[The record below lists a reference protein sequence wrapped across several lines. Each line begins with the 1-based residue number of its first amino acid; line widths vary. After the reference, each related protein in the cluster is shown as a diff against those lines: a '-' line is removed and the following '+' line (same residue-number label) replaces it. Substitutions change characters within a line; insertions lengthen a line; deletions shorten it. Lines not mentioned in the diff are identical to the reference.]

1 MALEPEL
8 KEAILNLSAKER
20 DKLLLRLITKD
31 KKLTKQLQHQLLD
44 GPESLDRKREEVS
57 NAITERSN
65 QIRNYQPPRVFLS
78 NVREWSTLVN
88 EYASITKD
96 KYGEMELRLFLLE
109 KIQEFG
115 GGYLGNLT
123 EKNEKLARYVA
134 SRVKQILPIYDKLHE
149 DFQFDF
155 RDRLNTVLSFFSSSA
170 ASLFIKQLGLP
181 TELD

>member
-8 KEAILNLSAKER
+8 KEAILNLSAKDR

-57 NAITERSN
+57 NTINEHINR
-65 QIRNYQPPRVFLS
+65 IGNYHPPRVFLS
-78 NVREWSTLVN
+78 NLREWSALIS

-115 GGYLGNLT
+115 ADYLVNLS
-123 EKNEKLARYVA
+123 EKNEKLASYVA
-134 SRVKQILPIYDKLHE
+134 GRIKQILPIYHKLHE

-155 RDRLNTVLSFFSSSA
+155 RERLNNVLSFARSSVVYYYA
-170 ASLFIKQLGLP
+170 KELGFP
-181 TELD
+181 KEV